1 MESKKI
7 SDNLL
12 ELNENVQ
19 EYIRLRIDLMK
30 IQFTEAAAKLASA
43 VMMSLLY
50 FIIVIC
56 VLVFLSVAF
65 IFAFREYLGPGWLAA
80 LIVAGVYVL
89 LGFIIFIYRYK
100 FFIDP
105 LAVLLSKIILE
116 EDDENEQ

>member
-7 SDNLL
+7 SDNLS

-19 EYIRLRIDLMK
+19 QYIRLRIDLMK

-65 IFAFREYLGPGWLAA
+65 IFAFREYIGPGWLAA
-80 LIVAGVYVL
+80 IIVAGVYVL

-105 LAVLLSKIILE
+105 LASLLSKIILE
-116 EDDENEQ
+116 EEDENE